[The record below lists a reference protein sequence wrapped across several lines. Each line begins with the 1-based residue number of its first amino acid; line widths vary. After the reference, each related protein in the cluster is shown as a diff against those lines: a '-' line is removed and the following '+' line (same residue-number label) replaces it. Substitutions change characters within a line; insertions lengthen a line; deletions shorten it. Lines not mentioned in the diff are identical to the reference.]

1 MKLFL
6 DTGLID
12 EIKAANDLGF
22 LDGVTTNPSLV
33 ANSCIRDSSICNR
46 PPVSRIT
53 TSISS
58 FFARL
63 TAD

>member
-22 LDGVTTNPSLV
+22 LDGVTTNPS
-33 ANSCIRDSSICNR
+33 
-46 PPVSRIT
+46 
-53 TSISS
+53 
-58 FFARL
+58 
-63 TAD
+63 